1 MNRFAMLFII
11 LALPFALSACGRA
24 ASGPTT
30 MPTAMSAPADS
41 GSVLPTAAPAAL
53 PTLPTSGMTEG
64 GAVTTVGGQAFVDQA
79 VSLSGK
85 TVLLTKCNLMNT
97 PGSDGHYACRV
108 VDDAGADVKTADGL
122 PVDVFFDGA
131 LLDQAAKDFIATDC
145 ADTFCNVMLAG
156 TLTVSEATFYLSMT
170 DVKLSKAN

>member
-11 LALPFALSACGRA
+11 LALPVALSACGRA

-30 MPTAMSAPADS
+30 MPADS
-41 GSVLPTAAPAAL
+41 GSVLPTAAPAVL

-79 VSLSGK
+79 LSLSGK

-108 VDDAGADVKTADGL
+108 VDDAGEDVKTADGL

>member
-41 GSVLPTAAPAAL
+41 GSVLPTTAPAAL

-97 PGSDGHYACRV
+97 PGSGSV
-108 VDDAGADVKTADGL
+108 
-122 PVDVFFDGA
+122 
-131 LLDQAAKDFIATDC
+131 
-145 ADTFCNVMLAG
+145 
-156 TLTVSEATFYLSMT
+156 
-170 DVKLSKAN
+170 